1 MFNLADIGE
10 KMNTVELIKQWGR
23 DRGITVN
30 GTHQGQWYKLISEF
44 GELADSLA
52 KGSDP
57 RDDIGDMFVVLVM
70 ICEIRKVDIDQALN
84 MARLVE
90 FENAEV
96 YELMGWLL
104 MDIQTLQYQANVGR
118 AVKVV
123 CILTAIAEA
132 HGHTLEDCMEIAYND
147 IKDRKG
153 YLSVDGVFIKESA
166 A

>member
-1 MFNLADIGE
+1 MFNLADIGD
-10 KMNTVELIKQWGR
+10 KINTIELIKQWGR
-23 DRGITVN
+23 DRGINVN

-70 ICEIRKVDIDQALN
+70 ICEIRQVNIDQALN
-84 MARLVE
+84 MATSLRWE
-90 FENAEV
+90 DADV

-104 MDIQTLQYQANVGR
+104 DDIKTVQYQINVDR
-118 AVKVV
+118 AARLIRV
-123 CILTAIAEA
+123 LSEIAKA
-132 HGHTLEDCMEIAYND
+132 HGHTLEDCIEIAYND

-153 YLSVDGVFIKESA
+153 YLTVEGVFVKDGA

>member
-1 MFNLADIGE
+1 
-10 KMNTVELIKQWGR
+10 MNTVELIRQWGK

-30 GTHQGQWYKLISEF
+30 GTLAGQWYKLISEY

-52 KGSDP
+52 KADDP

-70 ICEIRKVDIDQALN
+70 ICEIRKVNIDQALN
-84 MARLVE
+84 MATSVRWE
-90 FENAEV
+90 DADV

-104 MDIQTLQYQANVGR
+104 DDIKILQYQANVDR
-118 AVKVV
+118 AVRVISV
-123 CILTAIAEA
+123 LSEIAKA
-132 HGHTLEDCMEIAYND
+132 HGHTLEDCIEIAYND

-153 YLSVDGVFIKESA
+153 YLTVDGVFVKDGA